1 MAYYAHISNEQY
13 TVADRA
19 RLEEARG
26 EKDVIINDNMTS
38 DGYKAIKDLYY
49 GKNTSDTLEALQSD
63 LRDLWPDIDSEPS
76 QEDVDAI
83 NDAIAAEK
91 AKLKLEADE
100 LLEQMEEL
108 ANQDTEELT
117 EEIAA
122 LETSIANTP
131 YIVTHVA
138 TGVDEIKYV
147 SGDSSAQNEQVRVLE
162 ESKKDIEYNP
172 IEDEYPA
179 ELQAIDDQIQALI
192 EEIRN
197 IPPVAVDDTLYWEG
211 WYRHQ
216 AGVQAVRRMSYNT
229 QGGVHKLGGTPFRKN
244 YAGKGYMYDPV
255 RDAFYTAQPYASWTL
270 NEDTCYW
277 EAPTPSP
284 EGMDWHWNEPT
295 LEWIDKPGYKE
306 HSNFIYDETLKRWVP
321 PIPEPN
327 DGCAH
332 DWNAET
338 QSWYFIKSYSPYP
351 SWIWNTETKVWEAP
365 TPKPDSDS
373 PLTQYTWNEET
384 LTWEEL

>member
-1 MAYYAHISNEQY
+1 MAHYAYISNEQF

-26 EKDVIINDNMTS
+26 EKDAIIHDNMDS

-76 QEDVDAI
+76 QEEIDALNASI
-83 NDAIAAEK
+83 QAEK
-91 AKLKLEADE
+91 DKLKAEADE

-117 EEIAA
+117 AEIAE

-131 YIVTHVA
+131 YIVTKVI
-138 TGVDEIKYV
+138 TGVSEVKYI
-147 SGDSSAQNEQVRVLE
+147 SGDSSAQDEQVRVLE

-179 ELQAIDDQIQALI
+179 ELQAIDDQIQDLI

-244 YAGKGYMYDPV
+244 YAGVGYMYDPV
-255 RDAFYTAQPYASWTL
+255 RDAFYAPQPYPSWTL

-277 EAPTPSP
+277 EPPVAQP
-284 EGMDWHWNEPT
+284 EGRDWH
-295 LEWIDKPGYKE
+295 
-306 HSNFIYDETLKRWVP
+306 
-321 PIPEPN
+321 
-327 DGCAH
+327 
-332 DWNAET
+332 
-338 QSWYFIKSYSPYP
+338 
-351 SWIWNTETKVWEAP
+351 
-365 TPKPDSDS
+365 
-373 PLTQYTWNEET
+373 WNEET
-384 LTWEEL
+384 LTWEEI

>member
-26 EKDVIINDNMTS
+26 EKDVIETANRASDEYATLKTAYEDSFTS
-38 DGYKAIKDLYY
+38 E
-49 GKNTSDTLEALQSD
+49 TLEGLQSD
-63 LRDLWPDIDSEPS
+63 LNALYSDIDSEPS
-76 QEDVDAI
+76 QEDVDVI
-83 NDAIAAEK
+83 NDAITAEK
-91 AKLKLEADE
+91 EVLAAAQESALADMKAKEVEGTEALVIE
-100 LLEQMEEL
+100 M
-108 ANQDTEELT
+108 
-117 EEIAA
+117 AA

-138 TGVDEIKYV
+138 TGADEIKYV

-197 IPPVAVDDTLYWEG
+197 IPPVAVDNTLYWEG
-211 WYRHQ
+211 WYRHH
-216 AGVQAVRRMSYNT
+216 GKVQAVRRMSYNT

-255 RDAFYTAQPYASWTL
+255 RDAFYTAQPYPSWTL

-277 EAPTPSP
+277 EPPTPSP
-284 EGMDWHWNEPT
+284 EGMDWHWNEDT
-295 LEWIDKPGYKE
+295 TEWVDYYWQE
-306 HSNFIYDETLKRWVP
+306 STYE
-321 PIPEPN
+321 
-327 DGCAH
+327 
-332 DWNAET
+332 
-338 QSWYFIKSYSPYP
+338 QPYP
-351 SWIWNTETKVWEAP
+351 SWIYDGVGWIPPVAYPDNPPKQPMLIWDEEIKNWKET
-365 TPKPDSDS
+365 
-373 PLTQYTWNEET
+373 
-384 LTWEEL
+384 

>member
-1 MAYYAHISNEQY
+1 MAHYAYISNEQF

-19 RLEEARG
+19 RLEEARH
-26 EKDVIINDNMTS
+26 EKDVIIHNNMDS

-63 LRDLWPDIDSEPS
+63 LNALYSDINIMPV
-76 QEDVDAI
+76 QEEIDALNASI
-83 NDAIAAEK
+83 QAEK
-91 AKLKLEADE
+91 DKLKSEADA
-100 LLEQMEEL
+100 LLVQMEEL
-108 ANQDTEELT
+108 ANQDTEDLT
-117 EEIAA
+117 AEIAE
-122 LETSIANTP
+122 LDTSIANTP
-131 YIVTHVA
+131 YVVTKVI
-138 TGVDEIKYV
+138 TGVSEVKYILGDSTAQQEEIK
-147 SGDSSAQNEQVRVLE
+147 VLE
-162 ESKKDIEYNP
+162 ESKKDIEYNL
-172 IEDEYPA
+172 IEDEYPL

-192 EEIRN
+192 EEIQN
-197 IPPVAVDDTLYWEG
+197 IPQVEVDNTLYWEG

-244 YAGKGYMYDPV
+244 YAGVGYMYDPV
-255 RDAFYTAQPYASWTL
+255 RDAFYAPQPYPSWIL

-284 EGMDWHWNEPT
+284 EGMDWHWNEAT
-295 LEWIDKPGYKE
+295 LEWIDKPGVKLYA
-306 HSNFIYDETLKRWVP
+306 SWIYNEDNEAWESLV
-321 PIPEPN
+321 EYPN
-327 DGCAH
+327 DGSLYL
-332 DWNAET
+332 WNEET
-338 QSWYFIKSYSPYP
+338 SEWDFVTSNSPYP

-384 LTWEEL
+384 LTWEEI